1 MTSSITPSSS
11 ASSAASPVTAVKAAF
26 EAAVRSAFPDAI
38 VAELRIDM
46 ALSDPKFGDYQC
58 NSAMALF
65 KKHKKALADLGFASP
80 KAVGAAIEAKL
91 ADYLTTGTD
100 ADGTGTDADGT
111 GTPKLLA
118 KAGTAPQGFVTVT
131 LNNEWL
137 ELINKDLDV
146 SRLTKYTYALCGA
159 FTSFYSNCQVV
170 GSPQQQSRLALCQLT
185 LRFLEVAFGMI
196 GIQALERL

>member
-111 GTPKLLA
+111 GTPKLRRLHLLLLELPSRRVPPA
-118 KAGTAPQGFVTVT
+118 AVASRSLPTHAEIPRGCVRHDWHSGARTTLRRLCLTDAVTV
-131 LNNEWL
+131 
-137 ELINKDLDV
+137 
-146 SRLTKYTYALCGA
+146 
-159 FTSFYSNCQVV
+159 
-170 GSPQQQSRLALCQLT
+170 
-185 LRFLEVAFGMI
+185 
-196 GIQALERL
+196 